1 MKSYGPLYV
10 GTLQYYHRKPLP
22 VIEVGWTQETEHP
35 YRKGKCVVFRAPFTK
50 PGFYIGKWVYAPDI
64 AEDDDHA
71 IDSLLSNAIS
81 ARTAWVPKDG
91 KFDEIF

>member
-22 VIEVGWTQETEHP
+22 VIEVGWTQETEYP
-35 YRKGKCVVFRAPFTK
+35 YRKGKCLVFRAPFTK
-50 PGFYIGKWVYAPDI
+50 PGLYIGKWVYTPDI
-64 AEDDDHA
+64 AEDDDSA
-71 IDSLLSNAIS
+71 IDSLLSNAMS